1 MIYDYYQVSAGGT
14 TVYTVHIQSIVCGVT
29 RGEHAKYG
37 CNTGNTLQNVVQYN
51 YDIITSQ
58 CIKNKKIKKIPNKD
72 EKKSRQKELK
82 QTIKN
87 TLSV

>member
-1 MIYDYYQVSAGGT
+1 M
-14 TVYTVHIQSIVCGVT
+14 CGVT

-58 CIKNKKIKKIPNKD
+58 CINKKKMEKLNFLNSFITPKKGFTKINFYYLKGQCYPQCFGSG
-72 EKKSRQKELK
+72 SRSGFRGL
-82 QTIKN
+82 
-87 TLSV
+87 LDPGA

>member
-1 MIYDYYQVSAGGT
+1 MITIRFLLGGLYT
-14 TVYTVHIQSIVCGVT
+14 YSTYLVYFVCGVT

-58 CIKNKKIKKIPNKD
+58 CIKKKKNGKTKFF
-72 EKKSRQKELK
+72 EL
-82 QTIKN
+82 IYN
-87 TLSV
+87 T